1 MDEPNNLALTR
12 VVWLSMSKHDKTS
25 FLKENST
32 LIFDDAANNMHLIP
46 ETGSVCM
53 VCVVEA
59 LSQDPSAAN
68 STHKLVN
75 ILNRF
80 MGKTW
85 SKPSKRK
92 KHCVT
97 RNHAKVYFCS
107 TKRNVAKT
115 LQLWKLGLQN
125 IGGIYCKLP
134 GTWTSDRLQN

>member
-12 VVWLSMSKHDKTS
+12 VVWLSMSKHEKTS

-46 ETGSVCM
+46 EKGSVCM

-80 MGKTW
+80 MGETW

-97 RNHAKVYFCS
+97 RNHVELWPLPEKHLYAPKIPTVSLKCGRE
-107 TKRNVAKT
+107 KKT
-115 LQLWKLGLQN
+115 RRRAQEG
-125 IGGIYCKLP
+125 P
-134 GTWTSDRLQN
+134 GFSF